1 MGLVVKFVVGV
12 FLMNCFK
19 VFAHTSEGKFFNHI
33 MPKDETS
40 VKVYNVDFV
49 TRSGIVKS
57 GYESKVHVFMK
68 MFVKKYNDNTIYLRI
83 VQKNGTAQNDQLNSR
98 GVDFQTERLKY
109 LNTYDFFLRGG
120 GDLIL
125 WKNAKDSP
133 DYDMI
138 KAFASAFFFDWTKF
152 QAVQQ
157 SGNVF
162 HYSIDQM
169 TLYGNCTLT
178 SFVEKK
184 DVGSEEKISVEQ
196 NFNPMK
202 CTNFERDYLNIMSDS
217 GKINLDGLQMHN
229 FRKYDFSKN
238 EMEGQDFSL
247 KRLQTKQHIFF
258 THGKAKDVEHFLH
271 TSYDIQ
277 LEEKVKGPVIN
288 FKDDRFDWE
297 NLHNFTFNPIK
308 NTYEL
313 NHINNYQKIMAVSE
327 RIQWSEMLSRSQ
339 LLLWRVSRIGD
350 EYYAVTKSM
359 PWAVSWEVVE
369 IVDYLKAFTEI
380 ELSLMYKELK
390 IKNEGQGEGIRIFLD
405 VLPLVGTSSATIFA
419 VKLVNDKNEK
429 FDREKMLM
437 KLAGS
442 IREVSRESLQELKK
456 LTVSANV
463 PREAFLAYGA
473 ALLVFSEEAKRSD
486 SDPLNAKLKIQIQH
500 LAESLD
506 NGKNYSD
513 RKLFREISGHLL
525 SSDCKSY
532 FKLSN
537 DRDSMDL
544 NIHSLYALEKCL
556 KDSPQDLFDH
566 LMKFL
571 MNEDLSTEVRAVTV
585 KIILH
590 NLPSETHFELLA
602 RRMQNELDHEV
613 YNVFASTI
621 STLIERKILPQN
633 SKKLIRRLEPDARS
647 RGFYFRTHGSFHE
660 SFAIAGHVIFDDLIK
675 VFKQLQ
681 ADILQEISGE
691 YVKLSSILLRV
702 FDAEIISQFNN
713 FPQDFFLQQKPIKY
727 ELTLTKGSRTVYSK
741 ISECDITNLQNF
753 INNVM
758 RFFQRITM
766 QEYMSSS
773 KNIYSLT
780 NIDYFLPMDAG
791 KYFRIFQQTPLIFNS
806 QFSITKSKSKM
817 PNFGMILSAN
827 ATLQSV
833 RGMEVLQTNLM
844 AFQGTSQIS
853 SLHFTKQFAFNIY
866 HDVKDQ
872 KDFQN
877 IAFEKQKD
885 STQSPLFGMRI
896 KKETQVYFKRLRQDD
911 KPPGNGEWVPIV
923 QAVTEGNTYSTR
935 SNRKFLAKGDWEDL
949 GLAYTMEMNSYEAP
963 PNGKEL
969 PQTLSEMLYMKP
981 FSEILKISSGDFLV
995 SFMSYIRWNF
1005 LVPRAYGVNWLAYM
1019 EPSDTFDTTKFSLKL
1034 RRNGV
1039 HLDISDSEDN
1049 VRVKYI
1055 IDDKNRYPRVAR
1067 IPADGP
1073 TTGLCWE
1080 YETAWQGTSNSKL
1093 KITYGKYPE
1102 KTFKCPREQTQILIE
1117 ESSKFTE
1124 EQIDFHDDKQMTY
1137 AQCRPQVE
1145 VLEAE
1150 EAENTYVCAQA
1161 AAMLR
1166 NTIWTVNYKNIP
1178 IELKDFFKSWGM
1190 WLFANSRSFYE
1201 SPNSEALSSGQ
1212 FKISLN
1218 YPMHSDENFEMTLS
1232 MPEDTFTLKG
1242 SSKFLRL
1249 QDFVFLGNLFPDNLF
1264 ISPIYRIYPESLGN
1278 QTTTSKIEVPW
1289 IHVTKIDRKC
1299 SVYASRFKDLLALK
1313 VQDGEQEIQIFPQDH
1328 KIGKYTIIA
1337 DGNSI
1342 DTMPKN
1348 LRKASLSMIT
1358 VGDTIFILKNFG
1370 WNRINVMVGFNG
1382 RNVFLKGDRFFH

>member
-1 MGLVVKFVVGV
+1 
-12 FLMNCFK
+12 
-19 VFAHTSEGKFFNHI
+19 
-33 MPKDETS
+33 
-40 VKVYNVDFV
+40 
-49 TRSGIVKS
+49 
-57 GYESKVHVFMK
+57 
-68 MFVKKYNDNTIYLRI
+68 
-83 VQKNGTAQNDQLNSR
+83 
-98 GVDFQTERLKY
+98 
-109 LNTYDFFLRGG
+109 
-120 GDLIL
+120 
-125 WKNAKDSP
+125 
-133 DYDMI
+133 MI
-138 KAFASAFFFDWTKF
+138 KAFVSALFFDWTKF
-152 QAVQQ
+152 QAVQEG
-157 SGNVF
+157 GNVF
-162 HYSIDQM
+162 HYSTGQM

-184 DVGSEEKISVEQ
+184 DVGSGEEISVEQ

-238 EMEGQDFSL
+238 EMEDQDFSL

-258 THGKAKDVEHFLH
+258 THGKADDVEHFLH

-277 LEEKVKGPVIN
+277 LEEKVEGPAIN
-288 FKDDRFDWE
+288 FKYDRFDWE
-297 NLHNFTFNPIK
+297 NFHNFTFNPIR

-313 NHINNYQKIMAVSE
+313 NHINNYQKIMAVSG

-350 EYYAVTKSM
+350 EYYSVTKSM

-369 IVDYLKAFTEI
+369 IVDYLKAFTER
-380 ELSLMYKELK
+380 ELSFMYKELK

-405 VLPLVGTSSATIFA
+405 ILPLVGTSSATIFA

-486 SDPLNAKLKIQIQH
+486 SDPLNAKLNIHIQH

-525 SSDCKSY
+525 STDCKSY

-571 MNEDLSTEVRAVTV
+571 MYEDLSTEVRAVTV

-713 FPQDFFLQQKPIKY
+713 FPQDFFSQQKPIKY
-727 ELTLTKGSRTVYSK
+727 ELTLTKGSRT
-741 ISECDITNLQNF
+741 
-753 INNVM
+753 
-758 RFFQRITM
+758 
-766 QEYMSSS
+766 EYMSSS
-773 KNIYSLT
+773 KNTYSLT

-817 PNFGMILSAN
+817 PNFGMILSVN

-853 SLHFTKQFAFNIY
+853 SIHFTKQFAFNIY

-911 KPPGNGEWVPIV
+911 K
-923 QAVTEGNTYSTR
+923 
-935 SNRKFLAKGDWEDL
+935 
-949 GLAYTMEMNSYEAP
+949 
-963 PNGKEL
+963 
-969 PQTLSEMLYMKP
+969 
-981 FSEILKISSGDFLV
+981 
-995 SFMSYIRWNF
+995 
-1005 LVPRAYGVNWLAYM
+1005 
-1019 EPSDTFDTTKFSLKL
+1019 
-1034 RRNGV
+1034 
-1039 HLDISDSEDN
+1039 
-1049 VRVKYI
+1049 
-1055 IDDKNRYPRVAR
+1055 
-1067 IPADGP
+1067 
-1073 TTGLCWE
+1073 
-1080 YETAWQGTSNSKL
+1080 
-1093 KITYGKYPE
+1093 
-1102 KTFKCPREQTQILIE
+1102 
-1117 ESSKFTE
+1117 
-1124 EQIDFHDDKQMTY
+1124 
-1137 AQCRPQVE
+1137 
-1145 VLEAE
+1145 
-1150 EAENTYVCAQA
+1150 
-1161 AAMLR
+1161 
-1166 NTIWTVNYKNIP
+1166 
-1178 IELKDFFKSWGM
+1178 
-1190 WLFANSRSFYE
+1190 
-1201 SPNSEALSSGQ
+1201 
-1212 FKISLN
+1212 
-1218 YPMHSDENFEMTLS
+1218 
-1232 MPEDTFTLKG
+1232 
-1242 SSKFLRL
+1242 
-1249 QDFVFLGNLFPDNLF
+1249 
-1264 ISPIYRIYPESLGN
+1264 
-1278 QTTTSKIEVPW
+1278 
-1289 IHVTKIDRKC
+1289 
-1299 SVYASRFKDLLALK
+1299 
-1313 VQDGEQEIQIFPQDH
+1313 
-1328 KIGKYTIIA
+1328 
-1337 DGNSI
+1337 
-1342 DTMPKN
+1342 
-1348 LRKASLSMIT
+1348 
-1358 VGDTIFILKNFG
+1358 
-1370 WNRINVMVGFNG
+1370 
-1382 RNVFLKGDRFFH
+1382 